1 MVPPSPLTKG
11 EEEASGPPWGRRAF
25 QLGRVALSYAL
36 ERGTACSRV
45 GCRVGATVWGT
56 MHS

>member
-45 GCRVGATVWGT
+45 GCRVGATV
-56 MHS
+56 